1 MASLSIQNRP
11 EFAVLEMIV
20 LNLVGY
26 ELDQLLARK
35 SMSYEERWND
45 SSTWKMMLGEIV
57 FAVIRLKCLQCWN
70 CDRMPDGDPAT
81 WYAWH
86 LDHLLHLWLK
96 VKSCSYFAFT
106 NVDIEKLIFEA
117 LKTRLGTYHHLN
129 SWFHLILSYLTI
141 TIQSFLYTFMFSV
154 CLLPRVWTYS
164 QL

>member
-1 MASLSIQNRP
+1 MDVILTYKLFFEICLWMATLSIQNRP

-20 LNLVGY
+20 LNLVEY
-26 ELDQLLARK
+26 KLDQLLAKK
-35 SMSYEERWND
+35 SMSYEDIWND

-96 VKSCSYFAFT
+96 DKSCSTFA
-106 NVDIEKLIFEA
+106 NNGYIEKLIFEA
-117 LKTRLGTYHHLN
+117 LKTRLGTYPIIYSFDIIISYNYN
-129 SWFHLILSYLTI
+129 SIISIH
-141 TIQSFLYTFMFSV
+141 V
-154 CLLPRVWTYS
+154 HV
-164 QL
+164 